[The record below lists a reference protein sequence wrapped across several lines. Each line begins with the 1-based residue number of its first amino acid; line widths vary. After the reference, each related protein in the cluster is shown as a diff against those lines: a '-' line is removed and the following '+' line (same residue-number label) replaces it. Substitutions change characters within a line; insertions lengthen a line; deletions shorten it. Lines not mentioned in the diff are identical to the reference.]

1 METTDKDTM
10 VPPDNGSQNQ
20 ASSADR
26 TWEEGK
32 HPSWQKSIKKEYWGN
47 EKLSKYES
55 LNDVI
60 ESVVNPVPK
69 APEKYELGLGEGF
82 DDVES
87 VLRKADVSQEDAKAL
102 ADAIKGRLPK
112 KYSHE
117 ALGEDY
123 GADFEQAE
131 KDFSKAV
138 GKILTDE
145 KVKGAFLELKD
156 NPAVF
161 EFARIVGKNLG
172 EAPNLG
178 IGKEQAGVKKDEDP
192 FISRLLAKKK

>member
-1 METTDKDTM
+1 METTDKDKT
-10 VPPDNGSQNQ
+10 VPPDNGSQSSE
-20 ASSADR
+20 SSADK

-82 DDVES
+82 DDVEK
-87 VLRKADVSQEDAKAL
+87 VLKRADVSQENAKAL
-102 ADAIKGRLPK
+102 ADAFKGKLPK

-117 ALGEDY
+117 ALKENY
-123 GADFEQAE
+123 GDDFEQAE
-131 KDFSKAV
+131 KNFSKAV
-138 GKILTDE
+138 GKIFTDE
-145 KVKGAFLELKD
+145 KMKEAFLELKD
-156 NPAVF
+156 NPAIF

-172 EAPNLG
+172 EEPNLG
-178 IGKEQAGVKKDEDP
+178 IGKEQAGKAQSGDP
-192 FISRLLAKKK
+192 FMDRLLAKRK